1 MSGELPSL
9 LWVIDA
15 GLTYFINSFG
25 GHVAL
30 ADSLMR
36 LVSLAGVPLMVVA
49 VAGQWWSK
57 DDRHQTRHVL
67 VSAGLSF
74 LLGLA
79 VNQALL
85 QFVQRIRPYDV
96 GVTQLLVAPSPDP
109 SFPSDHATA
118 AFAIAFTMMAFG
130 HRGKWLYLI
139 GAMLISLSRVYLG
152 MHYVSDIAGGVAT
165 GIVAVG
171 FVRQFYQRNSRADRF
186 LTGIL

>member
-1 MSGELPSL
+1 MTSELPL
-9 LWVIDA
+9 FWFIDA
-15 GLTYFINSFG
+15 WLTYSVNSFA

-36 LVSLAGVPLMVVA
+36 LVSLTGVPVMVVT

-57 DDRHQTRHVL
+57 SGRYQTRHVL
-67 VSAGLSF
+67 VTAGLSF

-79 VNQALL
+79 LNQALL
-85 QFVQRIRPYDV
+85 QFVQRVRPYDD
-96 GVTQLLVAPSPDP
+96 GVTRLLVEASLDP

-118 AFAIAFTMMAFG
+118 AFAVALTMIVFH
-130 HRGKWLYLI
+130 HRGKWLYLL
-139 GAMLISLSRVYLG
+139 GAILISISRVYLG
-152 MHYVSDIAGGVAT
+152 MHYVSDVAGGAIT

-171 FVRQFYQRNSRADRF
+171 LVRQFYQRSSRADRF